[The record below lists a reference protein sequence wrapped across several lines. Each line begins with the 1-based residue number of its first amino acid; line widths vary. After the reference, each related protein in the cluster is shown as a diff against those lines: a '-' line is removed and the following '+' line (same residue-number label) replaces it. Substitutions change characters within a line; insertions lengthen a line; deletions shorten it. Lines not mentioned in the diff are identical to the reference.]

1 MGVANRN
8 HGILRMEFFI
18 DQLIRFRDSHYLVN
32 AFADFDVGVQKLGLV
47 AYHTYN
53 SNLGTLGQ
61 MGCESLGF
69 NQVCYL
75 FHRFIRSIGF
85 HNDNHNS
92 VLLMQIYKYA
102 DCMDHSM
109 YSSE

>member
-1 MGVANRN
+1 
-8 HGILRMEFFI
+8 MEFFI
-18 DQLIRFRDSHYLVN
+18 DQFIRFRDSHYLVN

-61 MGCESLGF
+61 MGCEPLGF

-75 FHRFIRSIGF
+75 FT
-85 HNDNHNS
+85 
-92 VLLMQIYKYA
+92 A
-102 DCMDHSM
+102 
-109 YSSE
+109 SSEALGFIMIIIIQYSLCKFINIQIVWTIVCILQNDSYAVIV